1 MRWPPG
7 CLNGMKRGDHY
18 GIGFT
23 GSSVRLRPLPRW
35 SPTAAKM
42 DCATTTLPLSVSFI
56 TIHRLKRRSASDG
69 AWPDLTEYHEA
80 VQHPPRAFADPGLKV
95 VTLELD
101 RFGMP
106 KPATGANAVVYKA
119 KEPGGFLSFKKTWA
133 IRCFLRPISDHAER
147 YEAISKHLGKV
158 RLPYDVNFRFL
169 KQGIQI
175 RSSWFPIVKM
185 QWADGD
191 LLHSHIEKHLGYPA
205 ALAALRAKW
214 VTLVRHLEAAQ
225 VAHGDLQH
233 GNILVRG
240 GSIHLVD
247 YDGMWVPALRG
258 RHATETGH
266 RAYQHPER
274 SGQDYGQAIDRFS
287 ALVIYLS
294 LAALERDV
302 TLWERF
308 HTGDNL
314 IFVREDFLQVG
325 RSAIWQQLGRIGSRE
340 IDQLA
345 AALAAMVQQHPM
357 KVGNL
362 DIVLKNPASYKS
374 ATSVPASTPAQR
386 VAPKPARVPTP
397 PVPSWMKKSGYRDH
411 SDD

>member
-1 MRWPPG
+1 M
-7 CLNGMKRGDHY
+7 
-18 GIGFT
+18 
-23 GSSVRLRPLPRW
+23 
-35 SPTAAKM
+35 
-42 DCATTTLPLSVSFI
+42 
-56 TIHRLKRRSASDG
+56 G

-80 VQHPPRAFADPGLKV
+80 VQHPQRAFADPGLRA

-101 RFGMP
+101 QFGMP
-106 KPATGANAVVYKA
+106 KPATGGNAVVYKA
-119 KEPGGFLSFKKTWA
+119 KEPGGFFSFGKTWA

-158 RLPYDVNFRFL
+158 RLPYDVNFQFL

-175 RSSWFPIVKM
+175 RSNWFPIVKM
-185 QWADGD
+185 QWAEGD
-191 LLHSHIEKHLGYPA
+191 LLHSYVEKHLGYPPS
-205 ALAALRAKW
+205 LTALREQW
-214 VTLVRHLEAAQ
+214 VTLVRDLEAAQ

-240 GSIHLVD
+240 GSIELVD

-258 RHATETGH
+258 RNATETGH

-274 SGQDYGQAIDRFS
+274 SGQDYGQEIDRFS

-294 LAALERDV
+294 LAALERDA

-314 IFVREDFLQVG
+314 IFVREDFQQAG

-345 AALAAMVQQHPM
+345 AALATMVQQPPM
-357 KVGNL
+357 KVSNL
-362 DIVLKNPASYKS
+362 ESVLKNLASFKFPTSIPASTPPQRVAPKPP
-374 ATSVPASTPAQR
+374 PAPTPAQR
-386 VAPKPARVPTP
+386 VAPKPPPKP
-397 PVPSWMKKSGYRDH
+397 PVPSWMKKSGYRQP

>member
-1 MRWPPG
+1 M
-7 CLNGMKRGDHY
+7 
-18 GIGFT
+18 
-23 GSSVRLRPLPRW
+23 
-35 SPTAAKM
+35 
-42 DCATTTLPLSVSFI
+42 
-56 TIHRLKRRSASDG
+56 G

-106 KPATGANAVVYKA
+106 KPASGANAVVYKA

-147 YEAISKHLGKV
+147 YEAISKHLGRV

-191 LLHSHIEKHLGYPA
+191 LLHSHIEKHLRYPA
-205 ALAALRAKW
+205 SLAALRAKW
-214 VTLVRHLEAAQ
+214 VILVRHLS
-225 VAHGDLQH
+225 
-233 GNILVRG
+233 G

-274 SGQDYGQAIDRFS
+274 SGQDYGQEIDRFS

-314 IFVREDFLQVG
+314 IFVREDF
-325 RSAIWQQLGRIGSRE
+325 QQLGRSPIWQHLRRIGSRE

-362 DIVLKNPASYKS
+362 DSVLKNLPSFQFP
-374 ATSVPASTPAQR
+374 TSIPASTPAQR

>member
-1 MRWPPG
+1 M
-7 CLNGMKRGDHY
+7 
-18 GIGFT
+18 
-23 GSSVRLRPLPRW
+23 
-35 SPTAAKM
+35 
-42 DCATTTLPLSVSFI
+42 
-56 TIHRLKRRSASDG
+56 G
-69 AWPDLTEYHEA
+69 AWPDLTEYHEV
-80 VQHPPRAFADPGLKV
+80 VQHPQKAFADPGLKV

-106 KPATGANAVVYKA
+106 KPVTGGNAVVYKA

-147 YEAISKHLGKV
+147 YEAISKHLRKV
-158 RLPYDVNFRFL
+158 RLPYDVNFQFL

-175 RSSWFPIVKM
+175 RSNWFPIVKM
-185 QWADGD
+185 QWAKGD
-191 LLHSHIEKHLGYPA
+191 LLHSHIEKHLGYPV

-233 GNILVRG
+233 GNIMVRG

-258 RHATETGH
+258 RHATEIGH

-274 SGQDYGQAIDRFS
+274 SGQDYAQEIDRFS

-302 TLWERF
+302 TLWDRF
-308 HTGDNL
+308 NTAEHRTLGRHV
-314 IFVREDFLQVG
+314 FPQWG
-325 RSAIWQQLGRIGSRE
+325 RSPIWQHLRRIGSGP

-345 AALAAMVQQHPM
+345 TAVAAMAQQRPM
-357 KVGNL
+357 KVSSL
-362 DIVLKNPASYKS
+362 DSVLKNLASFN
-374 ATSVPASTPAQR
+374 VPTPP
-386 VAPKPARVPTP
+386 APKPAAVQ
-397 PVPSWMKKSGYRDH
+397 
-411 SDD
+411 SDLAVGAEA

>member
-1 MRWPPG
+1 M
-7 CLNGMKRGDHY
+7 
-18 GIGFT
+18 
-23 GSSVRLRPLPRW
+23 
-35 SPTAAKM
+35 
-42 DCATTTLPLSVSFI
+42 
-56 TIHRLKRRSASDG
+56 G

-80 VQHPPRAFADPGLKV
+80 VQHPQRAFADPGLKA

-119 KEPGGFLSFKKTWA
+119 NEPGGFLSFKKTWA

-147 YEAISKHLGKV
+147 YEAISKHLRKV
-158 RLPYDVNFRFL
+158 HLPYDVNFQFL

-175 RSSWFPIVKM
+175 RSNWFPIVKM
-185 QWADGD
+185 QWAEGD
-191 LLHSHIEKHLGYPA
+191 LLHTHIEKHLRYPA
-205 ALAALRAKW
+205 LLAALRTKW

-247 YDGMWVPALRG
+247 YDGTWVPALKG
-258 RHATETGH
+258 RNATELGH

-274 SGQDYGQAIDRFS
+274 SERDYGQEIDRFS

-294 LAALERDV
+294 LAALEREL

-314 IFVREDFLQVG
+314 IFVREDFQQLG
-325 RSAIWQQLGRIGSRE
+325 RAAIWQQLRRIGSRE

-345 AALAAMVQQHPM
+345 AAVAAMVQQHPM

-362 DIVLKNPASYKS
+362 DIVLKNPASYPASSKIP
-374 ATSVPASTPAQR
+374 TSIPASTPAQR

-397 PVPSWMKKSGYRDH
+397 PVPSWMKKSGYRDR

>member
-1 MRWPPG
+1 
-7 CLNGMKRGDHY
+7 
-18 GIGFT
+18 
-23 GSSVRLRPLPRW
+23 
-35 SPTAAKM
+35 
-42 DCATTTLPLSVSFI
+42 
-56 TIHRLKRRSASDG
+56 
-69 AWPDLTEYHEA
+69 
-80 VQHPPRAFADPGLKV
+80 
-95 VTLELD
+95 
-101 RFGMP
+101 
-106 KPATGANAVVYKA
+106 
-119 KEPGGFLSFKKTWA
+119 
-133 IRCFLRPISDHAER
+133 
-147 YEAISKHLGKV
+147 
-158 RLPYDVNFRFL
+158 
-169 KQGIQI
+169 
-175 RSSWFPIVKM
+175 
-185 QWADGD
+185 
-191 LLHSHIEKHLGYPA
+191 
-205 ALAALRAKW
+205 
-214 VTLVRHLEAAQ
+214 
-225 VAHGDLQH
+225 
-233 GNILVRG
+233 VRG

-274 SGQDYGQAIDRFS
+274 SGQDYGQEIDRFS

-314 IFVREDFLQVG
+314 IFVREDFQQLG
-325 RSAIWQQLGRIGSRE
+325 RSPIWQQLRRIGSRE

-357 KVGNL
+357 KVSNL
-362 DIVLKNPASYKS
+362 DIVLKNL
-374 ATSVPASTPAQR
+374 TSFQFPTSIPASTPAQR

>member
-1 MRWPPG
+1 M
-7 CLNGMKRGDHY
+7 
-18 GIGFT
+18 
-23 GSSVRLRPLPRW
+23 
-35 SPTAAKM
+35 
-42 DCATTTLPLSVSFI
+42 
-56 TIHRLKRRSASDG
+56 G

-80 VQHPPRAFADPGLKV
+80 VQHPPRAFADPGLQA

-106 KPATGANAVVYKA
+106 KPATGGNAVVYKA
-119 KEPGGFLSFKKTWA
+119 NEPGGLLAFKKTWA

-147 YEAISKHLGKV
+147 YEAISKHLRQV
-158 RLPYDVNFRFL
+158 RLPYDVNFQFL

-175 RSSWFPIVKM
+175 RSNWFPIVKM
-185 QWADGD
+185 QWAKGD
-191 LLHSHIEKHLGYPA
+191 LLHSHIEKRLAYPA

-214 VTLVRHLEAAQ
+214 AILVRHLEAAK

-233 GNILVRG
+233 GNIMVRG

-247 YDGMWVPALRG
+247 YDGMWVPALSG
-258 RHATETGH
+258 RDATEIGH

-274 SGQDYGQAIDRFS
+274 SGQDYGQEIDRFS

-325 RSAIWQQLGRIGSRE
+325 RSAIWRQLRRIGSRE

-362 DIVLKNPASYKS
+362 DSGLKNPASYPASSKVP
-374 ATSVPASTPAQR
+374 TSIPASTAAQR

-397 PVPSWMKKSGYRDH
+397 PVPSWMKKSGYRDR

>member
-1 MRWPPG
+1 M
-7 CLNGMKRGDHY
+7 
-18 GIGFT
+18 
-23 GSSVRLRPLPRW
+23 
-35 SPTAAKM
+35 
-42 DCATTTLPLSVSFI
+42 
-56 TIHRLKRRSASDG
+56 G

-80 VQHPPRAFADPGLKV
+80 VQQPQRAFADPGLKV

-106 KPATGANAVVYKA
+106 KPATGGNAVVYKA
-119 KEPGGFLSFKKTWA
+119 NEPGGFLTFKKTWA

-147 YEAISKHLGKV
+147 YEAISKHLRKV
-158 RLPYDVNFRFL
+158 RLPYDVNFQFL

-175 RSSWFPIVKM
+175 RSNWFPIVKM
-185 QWADGD
+185 QWAKGD

-205 ALAALRAKW
+205 VLAALRAKW
-214 VTLVRHLEAAQ
+214 VILVRHLEAAQ

-240 GSIHLVD
+240 GSIQLVD
-247 YDGMWVPALRG
+247 YDGMWVPALSG
-258 RHATETGH
+258 RHATEIGH

-274 SGQDYGQAIDRFS
+274 SGQDYGQEIDRFS

-314 IFVREDFLQVG
+314 IFVREDFQQLG
-325 RSAIWQQLGRIGSRE
+325 RSAIWQHLGRIGSRD

-345 AALAAMVQQHPM
+345 AAVAAMVQQHPM

-362 DIVLKNPASYKS
+362 DKVLQNPASYAASSKVP
-374 ATSVPASTPAQR
+374 TSIPASTPARR
-386 VAPKPARVPTP
+386 VAPKPLPTP
-397 PVPSWMKKSGYRDH
+397 SVPSWMKKSGYRDH

>member
-1 MRWPPG
+1 MR
-7 CLNGMKRGDHY
+7 
-18 GIGFT
+18 
-23 GSSVRLRPLPRW
+23 
-35 SPTAAKM
+35 
-42 DCATTTLPLSVSFI
+42 
-56 TIHRLKRRSASDG
+56 

-80 VQHPPRAFADPGLKV
+80 VQHPPKAFADPGLKA

-106 KPATGANAVVYKA
+106 KPATGGNAVVYKA
-119 KEPGGFLSFKKTWA
+119 NEPGGFLIFKKTWA

-147 YEAISKHLGKV
+147 YEAISKHLRKV
-158 RLPYDVNFRFL
+158 RLPYDVNFQFL

-175 RSSWFPIVKM
+175 RSNWFPIVKM
-185 QWADGD
+185 QWAKGD
-191 LLHSHIEKHLGYPA
+191 LLHSHIEKHLAYPA
-205 ALAALRAKW
+205 ALAVLRAKW
-214 VTLVRHLEAAQ
+214 AILVRHLEAAK

-233 GNILVRG
+233 GNIMVRG
-240 GSIHLVD
+240 GSIQLVD
-247 YDGMWVPALRG
+247 YDGMWVPALSG
-258 RHATETGH
+258 RDATEIGH

-274 SGQDYGQAIDRFS
+274 SGQDYGQEIDRFS

-294 LAALERDV
+294 LAALERDA

-314 IFVREDFLQVG
+314 IFVREDFQQFG

-362 DIVLKNPASYKS
+362 DSVLQNPARYPASSKVP
-374 ATSVPASTPAQR
+374 TSIPASTPAQR

>member
-1 MRWPPG
+1 M
-7 CLNGMKRGDHY
+7 
-18 GIGFT
+18 
-23 GSSVRLRPLPRW
+23 V
-35 SPTAAKM
+35 AKG
-42 DCATTTLPLSVSFI
+42 
-56 TIHRLKRRSASDG
+56 G

-80 VQHPPRAFADPGLKV
+80 VQHPAKAFADPGLRA

-106 KPATGANAVVYKA
+106 KPATGGNAVVYKGN
-119 KEPGGFLSFKKTWA
+119 EPGLLLFKKTWA

-147 YEAISKHLGKV
+147 YEAISKHLHTV

-185 QWADGD
+185 QWAKGD
-191 LLHSHIEKHLGYPA
+191 LLHIYVEKNLAYPA
-205 ALAALRAKW
+205 VLAALREKW
-214 VTLVRHLEAAQ
+214 VRLVRHLEAAQ

-247 YDGMWVPALRG
+247 YDGMWVPALKG
-258 RHATETGH
+258 RDATETGH

-274 SGQDYGQAIDRFS
+274 SGKDYGQEIDRFS

-294 LAALERDV
+294 LAALERDAR
-302 TLWERF
+302 LWERF

-314 IFVREDFLQVG
+314 IFVQKDFQEAG
-325 RSAIWQQLGRIGSRE
+325 RSAIWQDLSRIRSRE

-345 AALAAMVQQHPM
+345 AALAAMVEQHPM
-357 KVGNL
+357 KVSNL
-362 DIVLKNPASYKS
+362 DGVFRN
-374 ATSVPASTPAQR
+374 PASTPAPAPAPR
-386 VAPKPARVPTP
+386 VAPKPP
-397 PVPSWMKKSGYRDH
+397 PVPGPAVPSWIKKGGYRQ

>member
-1 MRWPPG
+1 MEVAVPEARYARELCRDGPLRPQKRIAQRRLHPWP
-7 CLNGMKRGDHY
+7 CHSSR
-18 GIGFT
+18 FT
-23 GSSVRLRPLPRW
+23 G
-35 SPTAAKM
+35 
-42 DCATTTLPLSVSFI
+42 
-56 TIHRLKRRSASDG
+56 RSEGEIAMG

-80 VQHPPRAFADPGLKV
+80 VQHPQRAFADPGLKA

-106 KPATGANAVVYKA
+106 KPATGGNAVVYKA
-119 KEPGGFLSFKKTWA
+119 NEPGGFLSFKKTWA

-147 YEAISKHLGKV
+147 YEAISKRLRKV
-158 RLPYDVNFRFL
+158 RLPYDVNFQFL

-191 LLHSHIEKHLGYPA
+191 LLHSHIEKHLRYPA
-205 ALAALRAKW
+205 SLEALRVKW

-240 GSIHLVD
+240 GSIQLVD

-258 RHATETGH
+258 RNATEIGH

-274 SGQDYGQAIDRFS
+274 SEQDYGQEIDRFS

-294 LAALERDV
+294 LAALERDA

-325 RSAIWQQLGRIGSRE
+325 RSAIWQQLRRIGSRE
-340 IDQLA
+340 IEQLA
-345 AALAAMVQQHPM
+345 AALAAMVQQQPM
-357 KVGNL
+357 KVGKL
-362 DIVLKNPASYKS
+362 DSVLQNPASYPASSKVP
-374 ATSVPASTPAQR
+374 TSIPASTPAQR
-386 VAPKPARVPTP
+386 VAPKPLPTP
-397 PVPSWMKKSGYRDH
+397 RVPSWMKKSGYRDH

>member
-1 MRWPPG
+1 MELAVPEARHAG
-7 CLNGMKRGDHY
+7 ELCRDR
-18 GIGFT
+18 
-23 GSSVRLRPLPRW
+23 RLRPEKWIAQR
-35 SPTAAKM
+35 
-42 DCATTTLPLSVSFI
+42 
-56 TIHRLKRRSASDG
+56 RLHPGPCHSSRCTGCSEGELAMG

-80 VQHPPRAFADPGLKV
+80 VQDPQRAFADPGLKV

-191 LLHSHIEKHLGYPA
+191 LLHSHIEKHLRYPA

-225 VAHGDLQH
+225 MAHGDLQH

-274 SGQDYGQAIDRFS
+274 SGQDYGQEIDRFS

-314 IFVREDFLQVG
+314 IFVREDFQQLC
-325 RSAIWQQLGRIGSRE
+325 RSAIWQQLRRIGSGQ

-345 AALAAMVQQHPM
+345 AALATMVQKHPM
-357 KVGNL
+357 KVSSL
-362 DIVLKNPASYKS
+362 DSVLKNLAYFKFP
-374 ATSVPASTPAQR
+374 TSIPASTPAQR

>member
-1 MRWPPG
+1 MG
-7 CLNGMKRGDHY
+7 
-18 GIGFT
+18 T
-23 GSSVRLRPLPRW
+23 
-35 SPTAAKM
+35 
-42 DCATTTLPLSVSFI
+42 
-56 TIHRLKRRSASDG
+56 
-69 AWPDLTEYHEA
+69 WPDLTEYHEA
-80 VQHPPRAFADPGLKV
+80 VQHPQEAFADPGLRV

-106 KPATGANAVVYKA
+106 KPATGGNAVVYKA
-119 KEPGGFLSFKKTWA
+119 KEPGFLLFKKTWA

-147 YEAISKHLGKV
+147 YEAISKHLRKV
-158 RLPYDVNFRFL
+158 RLPYDVNFQFL
-169 KQGIQI
+169 KQGIKI
-175 RSSWFPIVKM
+175 RANWFPVVKM

-191 LLHSHIEKHLGYPA
+191 LLHSYIEKQLRYPPS
-205 ALAALRAKW
+205 LAILREKW
-214 VTLVRHLEAAQ
+214 VTLVRDLEAAR

-240 GSIHLVD
+240 RSIQLVD
-247 YDGMWVPALRG
+247 YDGMWVPALKG
-258 RHATETGH
+258 RHATEIGH

-274 SGQDYGQAIDRFS
+274 SEQDYGLEIDRFS

-294 LAALERDV
+294 LAALEMDA

-314 IFVREDFLQVG
+314 IFVREDFLQLG
-325 RSAIWQQLGRIGSRE
+325 RSAIWQQLRRIGSGQ

-345 AALAAMVQQHPM
+345 AAVAVMAQQHPM

-362 DIVLKNPASYKS
+362 DSVLTNL
-374 ATSVPASTPAQR
+374 ATFKFPTSIPTSTPAQR
-386 VAPKPARVPTP
+386 VAPKPPAVPTS

>member
-1 MRWPPG
+1 M
-7 CLNGMKRGDHY
+7 
-18 GIGFT
+18 
-23 GSSVRLRPLPRW
+23 
-35 SPTAAKM
+35 
-42 DCATTTLPLSVSFI
+42 
-56 TIHRLKRRSASDG
+56 G

-80 VQHPPRAFADPGLKV
+80 VQHPQRAFADPGLKDV
-95 VTLELD
+95 AIELD

-106 KPATGANAVVYKA
+106 KPATGGNAVVYKA
-119 KEPGGFLSFKKTWA
+119 TEPGGFFSFKKTWA

-147 YEAISKHLGKV
+147 YEAISRHLRKV
-158 RLPYDVNFRFL
+158 RLPYDVNFQFL

-175 RSSWFPIVKM
+175 RSNWFPIVKM

-191 LLHSHIEKHLGYPA
+191 LLHSHVEKHLRDPFS
-205 ALAALRAKW
+205 LAELRAKW
-214 VTLVRHLEAAQ
+214 VILVRDLEDTQ

-240 GSIHLVD
+240 GSIQLVD
-247 YDGMWVPALRG
+247 YDGMWVPALKG
-258 RHATETGH
+258 RNATETGH

-274 SGQDYGQAIDRFS
+274 SGQDYGLEIDRFS

-294 LAALERDV
+294 LVALERDP

-325 RSAIWQQLGRIGSRE
+325 RSAIWQELRRIGSGTV
-340 IDQLA
+340 DQLA
-345 AALAAMVQQHPM
+345 AALAVMAQQPPM
-357 KVGNL
+357 KVSNL
-362 DIVLKNPASYKS
+362 DSILENLASFKFPTSIPAS
-374 ATSVPASTPAQR
+374 APAQR
-386 VAPKPARVPTP
+386 VAPKPPPTP
-397 PVPSWMKKSGYRDH
+397 PVPKPAVPSWMKKSGYRQH

>member
-1 MRWPPG
+1 M
-7 CLNGMKRGDHY
+7 
-18 GIGFT
+18 
-23 GSSVRLRPLPRW
+23 
-35 SPTAAKM
+35 
-42 DCATTTLPLSVSFI
+42 
-56 TIHRLKRRSASDG
+56 G

-80 VQHPPRAFADPGLKV
+80 VQHPQNAFADPGLKG

-106 KPATGANAVVYKA
+106 KPATGGNAVVYKA

-147 YEAISKHLGKV
+147 YEAISRHLGKV
-158 RLPYDVNFRFL
+158 RLPYDVNFQFL

-175 RSSWFPIVKM
+175 RSNWFPIVKM

-191 LLHSHIEKHLGYPA
+191 LLHSHIEKHLRYPA
-205 ALAALRAKW
+205 SLAALRAKW
-214 VTLVRHLEAAQ
+214 VRLVRHLEAAQ

-240 GSIHLVD
+240 ESMQLVD

-258 RHATETGH
+258 RQATETGH

-274 SGQDYGQAIDRFS
+274 SGQDYGQEIDRFS

-302 TLWERF
+302 ALWERF

-314 IFVREDFLQVG
+314 IFVREDFQQSG
-325 RSAIWQQLGRIGSRE
+325 RSAIWQQLRRIGSRE

-345 AALAAMVQQHPM
+345 AALAVMVRQHPM

-362 DIVLKNPASYKS
+362 DSVLKNL
-374 ATSVPASTPAQR
+374 TSFKFPTSIPTSTPAQR
-386 VAPKPARVPTP
+386 AAPRPAPASVT
-397 PVPSWMKKSGYRDH
+397 PSWMKKSGYRHH